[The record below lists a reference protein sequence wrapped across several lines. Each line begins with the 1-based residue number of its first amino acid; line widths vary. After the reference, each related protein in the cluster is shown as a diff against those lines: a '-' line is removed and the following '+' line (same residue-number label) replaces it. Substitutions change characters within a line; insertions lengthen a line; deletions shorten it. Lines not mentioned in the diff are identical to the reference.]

1 MQISCQK
8 WHTDKMS
15 CTDKMAEKL
24 TKWQDFLKNFK
35 NSQLIDNQALT

>member
-15 CTDKMAEKL
+15 CTDKMAENL
-24 TKWQDFLKNFK
+24 TKWQSILKNYK
-35 NSQLIDNQALT
+35 NS